1 MIYAIATLTAR
12 PDTIDATRDAL
23 SALVEPSRAEAGC
36 QDYTLTQ
43 STDDPAVFRTV
54 EQWDDAAAVE
64 AHMATPHVAAAFAA
78 AGSLLGAE
86 PDIRTFAVV
95 A

>member
-1 MIYAIATLTAR
+1 MLYAIATLTAR

-23 SALVEPSRAEAGC
+23 AALVAPSRAEAGC
-36 QDYTLTQ
+36 QSYTLTQ

-54 EQWDDAAAVE
+54 EQWDDAAAIE
-64 AHMATPHVAAAFAA
+64 AHMGSAHVAEAFAA
-78 AGSLLGAE
+78 AGSLLAAE
-86 PDIRTFAVV
+86 PDIRTFSVV